1 MKERIVI
8 LGGGESGTGAA
19 LLAQQQGYDVFLS
32 DFGKLKESHAEVLK
46 QNGIDFETGSH
57 TADKILN
64 ADWIIKS
71 PGIPKKAAIIN
82 QIKKAGIPIIS
93 EIEFASKFT
102 DKKIIA
108 ITGSN
113 GKTTTTSLI
122 AFMLER
128 ADLKVG
134 LGGNI
139 GHSFAKMVMNDQDYD
154 LYVLELS
161 SFQLDD
167 IDTFKPYVSIL
178 LNITPDHLDEYDY
191 DIKKYGQ
198 AKLRIAKNQT
208 EDDYFIFNADDEITS
223 ELLKDTKIKAQ
234 KLGFSLT
241 DEKQA
246 AFADDINFNIN
257 HPDKFNMTVEEL
269 ALNGKHNVSNSLAA
283 AMNGNILKLRK
294 SIIKDSL
301 MEFDAVEHRLESV
314 ISVHGIEFINDSK
327 ATNVN
332 SVFYAL
338 QSMKTPTIWI
348 VGGKDKGNNYEEL
361 IPMVK
366 KKVKAIVCLGLDNSK
381 IVETFSPFVDQII
394 ETNNMKDAVNT
405 AYLLGKNG
413 ETVLLSPACASFD
426 LFESYEHRG
435 KLFKEEVHKL

>member
-46 QNGIDFETGSH
+46 LNGIDFETGSH

-82 QIKKAGIPIIS
+82 QIKEAGIPIIS

-208 EDDYFIFNADDEITS
+208 EEDYFIFNADDEITS
-223 ELLKDTKIKAQ
+223 ELLKETNIKAQ
-234 KLGFSLT
+234 KLGFSLI

>member
-32 DFGKLKESHAEVLK
+32 DYGKLKESHAEVLK
-46 QNGIDFETGSH
+46 QSGIDFETGKH
-57 TADKILN
+57 TTEKILN
-64 ADWIIKS
+64 ANWIIKS

-82 QIKKAGIPIIS
+82 QIQEAGIPIIS

-139 GHSFAKMVMNDQDYD
+139 GHSFAKMVMKDQDFD

-208 EDDYFIFNADDEITS
+208 EEDFFIYNADDEIIP
-223 ELLKDTKIKAQ
+223 ELLKENNIKAQ

-246 AFADDINFNIN
+246 AYADDINFNIN
-257 HPDKFNMTVEEL
+257 YPDKFNMTVEEL

-294 SIIKDSL
+294 SVIKDSL

-381 IVETFSPFVDQII
+381 ILETFSPFVDQII

>member
-19 LLAQQQGYDVFLS
+19 LLAKQKGFDVFLS
-32 DFGKLKESHAEVLK
+32 DFGSIENEYK
-46 QNGIDFETGSH
+46 QTLIENKIVFEEHEHSF
-57 TADKILN
+57 DKILN

-71 PGIPKKAAIIN
+71 PGISKKSKLIVECQN
-82 QIKKAGIPIIS
+82 KGIPIIS

-102 DKKIIA
+102 NKNIIA

-122 AFMLER
+122 AFMLEK
-128 ADLKVG
+128 ANLKVG

-139 GHSFAKMVMNDQDYD
+139 GNSFAKLVLDEENIDV
-154 LYVLELS
+154 YVLELS

-167 IDTFKPYVSIL
+167 IHGFKPHIAIL
-178 LNITPDHLDEYDY
+178 LNLSPDHLDQYENDFE
-191 DIKKYGQ
+191 KYAQ
-198 AKLRIAKNQT
+198 AKFKITENQT
-208 EDDYFIFNADDEITS
+208 NEDYFIINADDNMIS
-223 ELLKDTKIKAQ
+223 KLINKTKINAKI
-234 KLGFSLT
+234 LGFSLLDPT
-241 DEKQA
+241 QA
-246 AFADDINFNIN
+246 AFADDKNFNMN
-257 HPDKFNMTVEEL
+257 YPEKFNMTVSEL
-269 ALNGKHNVSNSLAA
+269 ALSGKHNVSNSLAA
-283 AMNGNILKLRK
+283 ALNGNIMKLRK
-294 SIIKDSL
+294 NIIKDSL

-314 ISVHGIEFINDSK
+314 ISVHGIQFINDSK

-338 QSMKTPTIWI
+338 DSMKTPTIWI
-348 VGGKDKGNNYEEL
+348 VGGKDKGNDYSSL

-366 KKVKAIVCLGLDNSK
+366 KKIKAIVCLGVDNQK
-381 IVETFSPFVDQII
+381 IIKTFSSYVDQII
-394 ETNNMKDAVNT
+394 ETDNMKDAVNT

-413 ETVLLSPACASFD
+413 DSVLLSPACASFD
-426 LFESYEHRG
+426 LFENYEERG

>member
-32 DFGKLKESHAEVLK
+32 DYGKLKESHAEVLK
-46 QNGIDFETGSH
+46 QSGIDFETGKH
-57 TADKILN
+57 TTEKILN
-64 ADWIIKS
+64 ANWIIKS

-82 QIKKAGIPIIS
+82 QIQEASIPIIS

-139 GHSFAKMVMNDQDYD
+139 GHSFAKMVMRDQDFD

-208 EDDYFIFNADDEITS
+208 EEDFFIYNADDEIIS
-223 ELLKDTKIKAQ
+223 ELLKENNIKAQ

-246 AFADDINFNIN
+246 AYADDINFNIN
-257 HPDKFNMTVEEL
+257 YPDKFNMTVEEL

-294 SIIKDSL
+294 SVIKDSL

-381 IVETFSPFVDQII
+381 ILETFSPFVDQII

>member
-1 MKERIVI
+1 MKERVII

-32 DFGKLKESHAEVLK
+32 DFGKLKESHVEALK
-46 QNGIDFETGSH
+46 QNGIDFESGSH
-57 TADKILN
+57 TTDKILN

-128 ADLKVG
+128 ANLKVG

-139 GHSFAKMVMNDQDYD
+139 GHSFAKMVMNDQDFD

-208 EDDYFIFNADDEITS
+208 EEDYFIYNADDEIIS
-223 ELLKDTKIKAQ
+223 ELLKENNIKAQ

-246 AFADDINFNIN
+246 AFANDINFNIN
-257 HPDKFNMTVEEL
+257 YPDKFNMTVEEL

>member
-1 MKERIVI
+1 MKQRVVI

-19 LLAQQQGYDVFLS
+19 LLAQHHGFDVFLS
-32 DFGKLKESHAEVLK
+32 DYGQPKDKYLKELEEN
-46 QNGIDFETGSH
+46 QIDFEVGQH
-57 TADKILN
+57 TEGKILSAN
-64 ADWIIKS
+64 WVIKS
-71 PGIPKKAAIIN
+71 PGIPKNAKILN
-82 QIKKAGIPIIS
+82 QIQAAGIPIIS

-113 GKTTTTSLI
+113 GKTTTTSLV
-122 AFMLER
+122 AFMLQK
-128 ADLKVG
+128 ADLKIG

-139 GHSFAKMVMNDQDYD
+139 GNSFAKMVMHDDDYD

-161 SFQLDD
+161 SFQLDN
-167 IDTFKPYVSIL
+167 IQTFKPFVSIL

-198 AKLRIAKNQT
+198 AKLNIAKNQT
-208 EDDYFIFNADDEITS
+208 ENDFFIYNTDDQMIS
-223 ELLKDTKIKAQ
+223 ELLAETPIKAQ
-234 KLGFSLT
+234 KLGFSLE

-246 AFADDINFNIN
+246 AYADDTNFNIN
-257 HPDKFNMTVEEL
+257 YPDKFNMTVEEL

-283 AMNGNILKLRK
+283 ALNGSIFKLRK
-294 SIIKDSL
+294 EIIKDSL
-301 MEFDAVEHRLESV
+301 TEFDAVEHRLEPV
-314 ISVHGIEFINDSK
+314 ISVHGIQFINDSK

-348 VGGKDKGNNYEEL
+348 VGGKDKGNDYEEL

-366 KKVKAIVCLGLDNSK
+366 KKVKAIVCLGVDNK
-381 IVETFSPFVDQII
+381 KLVETFSPHIDQII

-413 ETVLLSPACASFD
+413 DTVLLSPACASFD
-426 LFESYEHRG
+426 LFDNYEHRG

>member
-19 LLAQQQGYDVFLS
+19 LLAKQKGFDVFLS
-32 DFGKLKESHAEVLK
+32 DFGSIENEYK
-46 QNGIDFETGSH
+46 QTLIENKIVFEEHEHSF
-57 TADKILN
+57 DKILN

-71 PGIPKKAAIIN
+71 PGISKKSKLIVECQN
-82 QIKKAGIPIIS
+82 KGIPIIS

-102 DKKIIA
+102 NKNIIA

-122 AFMLER
+122 AFMLEK
-128 ADLKVG
+128 ANLKVG

-139 GHSFAKMVMNDQDYD
+139 GNSFAKLVLDEENIDV
-154 LYVLELS
+154 YVLELS

-167 IDTFKPYVSIL
+167 IQSFKPHIAIL
-178 LNITPDHLDEYDY
+178 LNLSPDHLDQYENDFE
-191 DIKKYGQ
+191 KYAQ
-198 AKLRIAKNQT
+198 AKFKITENQT
-208 EDDYFIFNADDEITS
+208 NEDYFIINADDNMIS
-223 ELLKDTKIKAQ
+223 KLINKTKINAKI
-234 KLGFSLT
+234 LGFSLLDPT
-241 DEKQA
+241 QA
-246 AFADDINFNIN
+246 AFADDKNFNMN
-257 HPDKFNMTVEEL
+257 YPEKFNMTVSEL
-269 ALNGKHNVSNSLAA
+269 ALSGKHNVSNSLAA
-283 AMNGNILKLRK
+283 ALNGNIMKLRK
-294 SIIKDSL
+294 NIIKDSL

-314 ISVHGIEFINDSK
+314 ISVHGIQFINDSK

-338 QSMKTPTIWI
+338 DSMKTPTIWI
-348 VGGKDKGNNYEEL
+348 VGGKDKGNDYSSL

-366 KKVKAIVCLGLDNSK
+366 KKVKAIVCLGVDNQK
-381 IVETFSPFVDQII
+381 IIETFSSYVDQII
-394 ETNNMKDAVNT
+394 ETDNMKDAVNT

-413 ETVLLSPACASFD
+413 DSVLLSPACASFD
-426 LFESYEHRG
+426 LFENYEERG

>member
-1 MKERIVI
+1 MKERVII

-32 DFGKLKESHAEVLK
+32 DFGKLKESHVEALK
-46 QNGIDFETGSH
+46 QNGIDFESGSH
-57 TADKILN
+57 TTDKILN
-64 ADWIIKS
+64 ADWIIQS

-128 ADLKVG
+128 ANLKVG

-139 GHSFAKMVMNDQDYD
+139 GHSFAKMVMNDQDFD

-208 EDDYFIFNADDEITS
+208 EEDYFIYNADDEIIS
-223 ELLKDTKIKAQ
+223 ELLKENNIKAQ

-246 AFADDINFNIN
+246 AFANDINFNIN
-257 HPDKFNMTVEEL
+257 YPDKFNMTVEEL

>member
-1 MKERIVI
+1 MKERVVI

-32 DFGKLKESHAEVLK
+32 DFGKLKESHAEALK
-46 QNGIDFETGSH
+46 QNGIDFESGSH
-57 TADKILN
+57 TTDKILN

-71 PGIPKKAAIIN
+71 PGIPKKAVIIN
-82 QIKKAGIPIIS
+82 QIKKVGIPIIS

-122 AFMLER
+122 AFMLQR
-128 ADLKVG
+128 ANLKVG

-139 GHSFAKMVMNDQDYD
+139 GHSFAKMVMNDQDFD

-208 EDDYFIFNADDEITS
+208 EEDYFIFNADDEITS
-223 ELLKDTKIKAQ
+223 ELLKDTNIKAQ

-246 AFADDINFNIN
+246 AFANDINFNIN
-257 HPDKFNMTVEEL
+257 YPDKFNMTVEEL

>member
-1 MKERIVI
+1 MKERVVI

-32 DFGKLKESHAEVLK
+32 DFGKLKESHAEALK
-46 QNGIDFETGSH
+46 QNGIDFESGSH
-57 TADKILN
+57 TTDKILN

-128 ADLKVG
+128 ANLKVG

-139 GHSFAKMVMNDQDYD
+139 GHSFAKMVMNDQDFD

-208 EDDYFIFNADDEITS
+208 EEDYFIYNADDQIIS
-223 ELLKDTKIKAQ
+223 ELLKENNIKAQ

-246 AFADDINFNIN
+246 AFANDINFNIN
-257 HPDKFNMTVEEL
+257 YPDKFNMTVEEL